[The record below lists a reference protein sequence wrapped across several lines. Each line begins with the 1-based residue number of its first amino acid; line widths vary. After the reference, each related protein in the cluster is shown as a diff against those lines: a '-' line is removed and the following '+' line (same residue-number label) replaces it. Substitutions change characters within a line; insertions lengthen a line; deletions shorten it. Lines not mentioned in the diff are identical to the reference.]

1 MDGRKTHRRR
11 TLIGAK
17 ILLNGGSS
25 VLDCVVKDLSDGGAR
40 LIMDGAIAVPPADF
54 DLHLSDGRV
63 FRSCRIAWR
72 QVSSWES
79 LSPSRQSMPHEPVV
93 DYRNS

>member
-1 MDGRKTHRRR
+1 MDGRKAHRRR

-40 LIMDGAIAVPPADF
+40 LVMDGAIAVPADF

-72 QVSSWES
+72 QVSSLGVS
-79 LSPSRQSMPHEPVV
+79 FSQSSA
-93 DYRNS
+93 NAA

>member
-1 MDGRKTHRRR
+1 MDGRKAHRRR

-40 LIMDGAIAVPPADF
+40 LVMDGAIAVPPADF

-63 FRSCRIAWR
+63 FHSCRIAWR
-72 QVSSWES
+72 QVSSLGVS
-79 LSPSRQSMPHEPVV
+79 FSQPSV
-93 DYRNS
+93 NAA

>member
-1 MDGRKTHRRR
+1 MDGRKTQRRR

-25 VLDCVVKDLSDGGAR
+25 VLSDGGAP
-40 LIMDGAIAVPPADF
+40 LVMDGDIAVPADS

-72 QVSSWES
+72 QVSSLSVS
-79 LSPSRQSMPHEPVV
+79 LSLPSV
-93 DYRNS
+93 NAA

>member
-1 MDGRKTHRRR
+1 MDGRKTQRRR

-17 ILLNGGSS
+17 ILFNEGSS
-25 VLDCVVKDLSDGGAR
+25 VLDCVVKDLSEGGAR
-40 LIMDGAIAVPPADF
+40 LVMDGAIAVPANF

-72 QVSSWES
+72 QVSSLGVAFSHPS
-79 LSPSRQSMPHEPVV
+79 L
-93 DYRNS
+93 NAA